1 MALLSIIFNKLRMS
15 LSAQKTVGP
24 TCVLEY
30 LGIILD
36 TVNLQA
42 CLPEKIIVRITGF
55 ILKNALVREKS

>member
-1 MALLSIIFNKLRMS
+1 MS